1 MVNAKY
7 ASSGV
12 LLLVQASGKGDYWGE
27 YRNVKA
33 KVYFKAVPAFED
45 EDGLT
50 YLKVETAKLDFSVK
64 DIRMGV
70 ENIENGNTVIRKYIV
85 LPQPG
90 ILLR

>member
-27 YRNVKA
+27 YQNVKA

-50 YLKVETAKLDFSVK
+50 YLKLETAKLDFSVK

-70 ENIENGNTVIRKYIV
+70 ENIENGNTVIREFNHFRFS
-85 LPQPG
+85 
-90 ILLR
+90 LLIF